1 LEEYCIFCVAPPKTD
16 FTLGRLE
23 AAAPSNLATLE
34 PILMRDTLSNGTG
47 PAARAAN
54 TVKRIAFAGMLRLKS
69 PKLGLRDVGII
80 LTFIYFRP
88 RWNPLMGGVCRA
100 EFHRAGPS
108 IISQSYEAQRGK
120 AESAYRHSVFGST
133 K

>member
-1 LEEYCIFCVAPPKTD
+1 
-16 FTLGRLE
+16 
-23 AAAPSNLATLE
+23 
-34 PILMRDTLSNGTG
+34 MRDTLSNGTG

-88 RWNPLMGGVCRA
+88 RWNPLIGVTVEQNSTGQAPVKSPRA
-100 EFHRAGPS
+100 TGV
-108 IISQSYEAQRGK
+108 QRGR
-120 AESAYRHSVFGST
+120 AESAYRQNVFGST